1 MTEHATPTLAAR
13 LLAVMGEVGYIQKQ
27 GKTDSGPKF
36 SYVRHDDVVATLR
49 PALIKHGVA
58 FLASTEEKSIGCE
71 QVGVT
76 KSGAPRY
83 KTTLVLTLTF
93 VNVDNPADTY
103 SVSFPGEGVDTDDK
117 GSGKALSYAL
127 KNGLLKMFMIEA
139 GDDVDVERGAPEA
152 APQST
157 PAASDPD
164 AQPLGAQGWQGMV
177 AGAAGLGVSQERL
190 AREFARYSYADPA
203 AAPLGFAKQVYS
215 AMQQAVAA
223 NAQTRQTLQDAQ
235 RERAAQAQQVAPP
248 VQAPPEPAPAAAAA
262 PWTPAAGEVITMT
275 QAANLRAMI
284 YAKGYAEAAVTGP
297 LGIAS
302 LDLMPASQ
310 WDMVVEGV
318 RALPD
323 PVTAPAQPPAGA
335 APAPPTPAPAP
346 QPQQAPPAPEAAPA
360 AQGEAPAEEAVP
372 GMDAAQAK
380 AKFGGEHPPWGT
392 VTKPGTINPERMT
405 MICGQCSQLE
415 NLGVASDQWREF
427 MWTSEKVT
435 SRKELSKAAA
445 DRCINY
451 LRRWLIDLQSG
462 VTTPSEGAAA

>member
-1 MTEHATPTLAAR
+1 MAEQQKPTLAAR

-49 PALIKHGVA
+49 PALIKHGIA

-76 KSGAPRY
+76 KSGAARY

-93 VNVDNPADTY
+93 VNVDNPEDQY

-139 GDDVDVERGAPEA
+139 GDDADVERGAPEA
-152 APQST
+152 APM
-157 PAASDPD
+157 AAPTADPD
-164 AQPLGAQGWQGMV
+164 AQPLGTEGWAGMV

-190 AREFARYSYADPA
+190 AHEFARYNYADPA
-203 AAPLGFAKQVYS
+203 AAPLGFAKQVYA
-215 AMQQAVAA
+215 AMQQAVAD
-223 NAQTRQTLQDAQ
+223 NAATRQTLQDAQ
-235 RERAAQAQQVAPP
+235 REQA
-248 VQAPPEPAPAAAAA
+248 AAAAA
-262 PWTPAAGEVITMT
+262 PQPAPPVAQPAQAPYVPAAGEVISMT
-275 QAANLRAMI
+275 QVANLRAMI
-284 YAKGYAEAAVTGP
+284 YAKGYNEAAVTGP

-302 LDLMPASQ
+302 LEVMPASK
-310 WDMVVEGV
+310 WDAVVAGI
-318 RALPD
+318 RGLPD
-323 PVTAPAQPPAGA
+323 PTPQPTQAPPAAEAAPQPPQV
-335 APAPPTPAPAP
+335 APAP
-346 QPQQAPPAPEAAPA
+346 QAAPA
-360 AQGEAPAEEAVP
+360 AQDGPSEDESVP
-372 GMDAAQAK
+372 GMDAAQARV
-380 AKFGGEHPPWGT
+380 KFGGDHPPWGT
-392 VTKPGTINPERMT
+392 VTKPGTINAERMT
-405 MICGQCSQLE
+405 TLCAQCSQLE
-415 NLGVASDQWREF
+415 SRGVASDQWREF

-451 LRRWLIDLQSG
+451 LRRWLIDLESG
-462 VTTPSEGAAA
+462 VARPEEGAAA